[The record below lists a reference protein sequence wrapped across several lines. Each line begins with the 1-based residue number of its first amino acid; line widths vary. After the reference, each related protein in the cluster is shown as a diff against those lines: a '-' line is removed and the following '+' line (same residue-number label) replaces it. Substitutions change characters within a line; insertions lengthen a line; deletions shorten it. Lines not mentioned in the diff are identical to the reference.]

1 MCADVTAQTLR
12 GAGYDLVALLDAD
25 VRANSAA
32 YGIDEPDAAINF
44 RRVRNQKVF
53 FDRHTALHTWLWPD
67 AFRNRL
73 HEIAGKSADNVEIG
87 KN

>member
-12 GAGYDLVALLDAD
+12 GAGYDLVALL
-25 VRANSAA
+25 
-32 YGIDEPDAAINF
+32 DAAINF